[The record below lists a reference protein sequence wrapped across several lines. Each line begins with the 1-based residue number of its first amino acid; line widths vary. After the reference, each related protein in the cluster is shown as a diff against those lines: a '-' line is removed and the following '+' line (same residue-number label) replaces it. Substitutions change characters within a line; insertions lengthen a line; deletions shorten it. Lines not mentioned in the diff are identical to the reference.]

1 MTPVSPGSSVGPL
14 VRAPRLR
21 PGAKVAVV
29 APSGPVPADRLEAGL
44 DILRGW
50 GLDPVVAPHVLDL
63 HAELDYLAG
72 SDEARARDLQDAWCD
87 PTVSAVLCARG
98 GYGAQ
103 RMADLLD
110 WDAVR
115 AAPPKAFVGYSDI
128 TVLHEAFAVRAG
140 VSTLHGP
147 MVAALTF
154 LKDPATQE
162 SLRATLLDPE
172 TVRTIGLDTAGALVP
187 GRAHGVTLGGCVS
200 LLAADLGTPHAR
212 PSAAGGLLLIEDI
225 EEEPYRLD
233 RILTQLLRSGW
244 LDGVAG
250 VALGSWAGCGP
261 YEAVRTLML
270 DRLGALGV
278 PVAEELGFGH
288 GPTNLTVPLGVPAV
302 LDASDGTATLTLDEP
317 ALAN

>member
-1 MTPVSPGSSVGPL
+1 MSPGSSVGPL

-115 AAPPKAFVGYSDI
+115 AAPPRPS
-128 TVLHEAFAVRAG
+128 
-140 VSTLHGP
+140 S
-147 MVAALTF
+147 
-154 LKDPATQE
+154 ATATSPCCTRRSPYARE
-162 SLRATLLDPE
+162 SPPC
-172 TVRTIGLDTAGALVP
+172 TVRWSP
-187 GRAHGVTLGGCVS
+187 
-200 LLAADLGTPHAR
+200 P
-212 PSAAGGLLLIEDI
+212 
-225 EEEPYRLD
+225 
-233 RILTQLLRSGW
+233 
-244 LDGVAG
+244 
-250 VALGSWAGCGP
+250 
-261 YEAVRTLML
+261 
-270 DRLGALGV
+270 
-278 PVAEELGFGH
+278 
-288 GPTNLTVPLGVPAV
+288 
-302 LDASDGTATLTLDEP
+302 
-317 ALAN
+317 